1 MTAQNA
7 RERRSVPRTAPL
19 AAPVAVDTPQT
30 RNSPTTDTT
39 EGTDMTQPETI
50 SIDNVLYTRCPEPAT
65 PSEWRIVIA
74 QRGWVFVGRYDE
86 DGDNVTL
93 TDAKVLRVWGTTKG
107 LGELALSGPTAKT
120 ISDPAGTVRLHRLGV
135 VATLD
140 TTVTAW

>member
-1 MTAQNA
+1 MNQ
-7 RERRSVPRTAPL
+7 P
-19 AAPVAVDTPQT
+19 
-30 RNSPTTDTT
+30 
-39 EGTDMTQPETI
+39 GTINIAHLRHI
-50 SIDNVLYTRCPEPAT
+50 SAPEPAT

-93 TDAKVLRVWGTTKG
+93 TDAKVLRVWGTSKG

>member
-1 MTAQNA
+1 MN
-7 RERRSVPRTAPL
+7 
-19 AAPVAVDTPQT
+19 
-30 RNSPTTDTT
+30 
-39 EGTDMTQPETI
+39 QPETISI

-107 LGELALSGPTAKT
+107 LGEIALSGPTAKT